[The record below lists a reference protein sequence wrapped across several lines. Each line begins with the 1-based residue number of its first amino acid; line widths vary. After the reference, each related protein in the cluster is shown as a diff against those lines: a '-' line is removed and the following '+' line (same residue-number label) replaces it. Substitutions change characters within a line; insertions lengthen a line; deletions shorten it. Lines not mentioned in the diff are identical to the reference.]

1 MKEIIITQIKEL
13 VGEGM
18 VLYFDKAL
26 LVKVTPHTWPVQIW
40 AVCVKDNRIALQ
52 DGVEMWHELEETD
65 KNYPI
70 VLSSLYQRIQTIYKQ
85 VKIVA

>member
-1 MKEIIITQIKEL
+1 MKETIITQVKEL
-13 VGEGM
+13 VGEG
-18 VLYFDKAL
+18 VLYFHTAL
-26 LVKVTPHTWPVQIW
+26 QAKVTPHTWPVQMW
-40 AVCVKDNRIALQ
+40 AVCVKGDRIALM
-52 DGVEMWHELEETD
+52 DGVQMWHELEETD